1 MSTVVTTENT
11 YRTQHPYH
19 VWESIHK
26 IPELLKACQTGD
38 TKKDI
43 LEIVQQLKIHAITK
57 FILLGRG
64 SSYYAALAVK
74 PLMEK
79 LLNIPISCHV
89 TNEFDSYPYEECD
102 AHTAVFFLSHSGK
115 SEGDLKVVD
124 DVKTKKAYTIAVT
137 DIPESDLA
145 KAVDQLLIGPGGKK
159 VEHPATRTYSTAIYR
174 MIWLTVAICQ
184 ADGND
189 PQTDRIKKCLEELPM
204 QIDQFMKA
212 FEEKILYI
220 TELIKDCKNI
230 NIVGF
235 GPNVAN
241 AEEAAMAFNQSTGIP
256 SQGYEMENYIHGPI
270 QALTPEAA
278 MICLAPKGALQ
289 ERMLGLITAAKIIGA
304 KTILLA
310 PDTIE
315 PLKVDYF
322 VRLPSGVPD
331 LISPVIYMV
340 PLWLIGYHLGL
351 VTGGGAHPDRLSMD
365 KPEFQ
370 EGLKYIMKSDKWV
383 AKK

>member
-1 MSTVVTTENT
+1 MAVNENT
-11 YRTQHPYH
+11 HRTQHPYH

-26 IPELLKACQTGD
+26 IPELLTACQAGD
-38 TKKDI
+38 TNRDI
-43 LEIVQQLKIHAITK
+43 EEIVQQLKFRSITK

-64 SSYYAALAVK
+64 SSYFAALAVK

-79 LLNIPISCHV
+79 LLCTSISCHV
-89 TNEFDSYPYEECD
+89 TNEFDSYPYEVCD

-124 DVKTKKAYTIAVT
+124 YVKSKKAYTIAVT

-145 KAVDQLLIGPGGKK
+145 KAVNQLLIGPGGKK
-159 VEHPATRTYSTAIYR
+159 IEHPATKTYSTAIYR
-174 MIWLTVAICQ
+174 MILLTLAIMQ
-184 ADGND
+184 TNASD
-189 PQTDRIKKCLEELPM
+189 PDLDQIRKGMDALPS
-204 QIDQFMKA
+204 QVDQFIHA
-212 FEEKILYI
+212 FEQRILYI
-220 TELIKDCKNI
+220 TELLRDCKNI
-230 NIVGF
+230 IIVGF

-270 QALTPEAA
+270 QALTPKAA
-278 MICLAPKGALQ
+278 MICLAPKGPLQ
-289 ERMLGLITAAKIIGA
+289 ERMLGLTTAANIIGA

-310 PDTIE
+310 PEDIETIN
-315 PLKVDYF
+315 VDYF
-322 VRLPSGVPD
+322 VKMPTDIPD
-331 LISPVIYMV
+331 LISPVMYMV

-351 VTGGGAHPDRLSMD
+351 ETGGGAHPDRLSMD

-383 AKK
+383 SKK

>member
-1 MSTVVTTENT
+1 MAVNINT
-11 YRTQHPYH
+11 HRTQHPYH

-26 IPELLKACQTGD
+26 IPELLTACQAGD
-38 TKKDI
+38 TNQDI
-43 LEIVQQLKIHAITK
+43 EKIVQQFKFRSITK

-64 SSYYAALAVK
+64 SSYFAALAVK

-79 LLNIPISCHV
+79 LLQIPISCHV
-89 TNEFDSYPYEECD
+89 TNEFDSYPYEVCD
-102 AHTAVFFLSHSGK
+102 SHTAVFFLSHSGK

-124 DVKTKKAYTIAVT
+124 YVKSKKAYTIAVT

-159 VEHPATRTYSTAIYR
+159 IEHPATRTYSTAIYR
-174 MIWLTVAICQ
+174 MTLITLALIQNPASAPDLEQINKGIFALPKQV
-184 ADGND
+184 DKF
-189 PQTDRIKKCLEELPM
+189 IKT
-204 QIDQFMKA
+204 
-212 FEEKILYI
+212 FEENVLYI
-220 TELIKDCKNI
+220 TELLRDCKNLI
-230 NIVGF
+230 IVGF

-270 QALTPEAA
+270 QALTPHAA
-278 MICLAPKGALQ
+278 MICLAPEGALQ
-289 ERMLGLITAAKIIGA
+289 ERMLGLMTAASIIGA

-310 PDTIE
+310 PEDIE
-315 PLKVDYF
+315 TTKVDYF
-322 VRLPSGVPD
+322 VKMPADIPD

-370 EGLKYIMKSDKWV
+370 EGLKYIMKSDKWIS
-383 AKK
+383 KK